1 MRIVRYQETES
12 GERPG
17 APGTG
22 GVSYGILGT
31 DGLITP
37 LDGGPY
43 GDRRPG
49 AGPVLTADAVT
60 LLAPVEPTKVIAV
73 GRNFAAHAAELG
85 NQVPERPLIFLKP
98 STSVIGPGADIV
110 FPGYTEE
117 LHHEAELA
125 AVIGVRCRD
134 LQPEEVP
141 AALLGYT
148 CANDVTARDLQK
160 PDGQWWRAKGSDT
173 FCPLGPWVETELD
186 TAALRITATVNGELR
201 QEGGTHQM
209 VRPVNELIAHISAAM
224 TLLPG
229 DVILTGTPAGVSR
242 MHPGDVVTVA
252 VEGLGELTNPVV
264 EAV

>member
-1 MRIVRYQETES
+1 MRIVRYQEADG
-12 GERPG
+12 GE
-17 APGTG
+17 
-22 GVSYGILGT
+22 VSYGVLGA
-31 DGLITP
+31 DGLVVPLEGDPYGERRPASGRFARP
-37 LDGGPY
+37 LDEV
-43 GDRRPG
+43 R
-49 AGPVLTADAVT
+49 
-60 LLAPVEPTKVIAV
+60 LLAPVEPSKVVAV

-98 STSVIGPGADIV
+98 SSSVIGPGEEIV
-110 FPGYTEE
+110 FPGYSDE

-134 LQPEEVP
+134 LRPEDVP
-141 AALLGYT
+141 GVLLGYT

-186 TAALRITATVNGELR
+186 PAALRVTATVNGDVR
-201 QEGGTHQM
+201 QEGSTAQM

-242 MHPGDVVTVA
+242 MHPGDTVTVA
-252 VEGLGELTNPVV
+252 VEGVGELTNVV
-264 EAV
+264 VRADI

>member
-1 MRIVRYQETES
+1 MRIVRYQEADG
-12 GERPG
+12 GE
-17 APGTG
+17 
-22 GVSYGILGT
+22 VSYGVLGA
-31 DGLITP
+31 DGLVVPLEGDPYGERRPASGRFARP
-37 LDGGPY
+37 LDEV
-43 GDRRPG
+43 R
-49 AGPVLTADAVT
+49 
-60 LLAPVEPTKVIAV
+60 LLAPVEPSKVVAV

-98 STSVIGPGADIV
+98 STSVIGPGAEIV
-110 FPGYTEE
+110 FPGYSDE

-134 LQPEEVP
+134 LRPEDVP
-141 AALLGYT
+141 GVLLGYT

-186 TAALRITATVNGELR
+186 PAALRVTATVNGDVR
-201 QEGGTHQM
+201 QDGSTAQM

-242 MHPGDVVTVA
+242 MHPGDTVTVA
-252 VEGLGELTNPVV
+252 VEGVGELTNVV
-264 EAV
+264 VRADI

>member
-12 GERPG
+12 GE
-17 APGTG
+17 
-22 GVSYGILGT
+22 VSYGVLGA
-31 DGLITP
+31 DELITP
-37 LDGGPY
+37 LDGDPY
-43 GDRRPG
+43 GERRAFDRPARPL
-49 AGPVLTADAVT
+49 AEVT
-60 LLAPVEPTKVIAV
+60 LLAPVEPSKVIAV

-98 STSVIGPGADIV
+98 STSVVGPGARIV
-110 FPGYTEE
+110 FPEYTDE

-134 LQPEEVP
+134 LKPDEVP
-141 AALLGYT
+141 GVLLGYT

-186 TAALRITATVNGELR
+186 PAGLRITATVNGELR

-229 DVILTGTPAGVSR
+229 DVVLTGTPAGVSR
-242 MHPGDVVTVA
+242 MSPGDTVTIA
-252 VEGLGELTNPVV
+252 VEGVGELTNTVV
-264 EAV
+264 RAI